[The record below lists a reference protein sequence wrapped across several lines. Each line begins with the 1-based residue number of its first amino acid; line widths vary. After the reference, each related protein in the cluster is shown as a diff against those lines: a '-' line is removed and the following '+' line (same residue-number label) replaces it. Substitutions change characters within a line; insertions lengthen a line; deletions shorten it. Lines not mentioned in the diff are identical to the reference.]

1 MRKFYYQEVIVIL
14 FSEIAKKLL
23 GFVFSFLA
31 ETLAETGSGFNEYGF
46 ETMVFLLI
54 FLYGCIQ
61 CRWTFR
67 SSPICRIV
75 DPFLPLLILNFHF
88 LCLNRS
94 WTFLTFHNTDKKP
107 WRLRRGGGRG
117 KLIFLKIDTGPGTSI
132 IMCACS
138 NILIEVIVCNETM
151 SQLKNL
157 FFEGADPAT
166 SERGGSSTQLKAE
179 FWIRIQDFGPFWI
192 RIQGYTINF
201 ERKNSKQ
208 F

>member
-1 MRKFYYQEVIVIL
+1 MTFTTFFLLFSDFYNIL
-14 FSEIAKKLL
+14 FFNWLPTFDEKILLSGSYCNFAKKLL

-46 ETMVFLLI
+46 ETLVFLLI

-94 WTFLTFHNTDKKP
+94 WTFLTFHNVDKKP

-132 IMCACS
+132 IMCAC
-138 NILIEVIVCNETM
+138 
-151 SQLKNL
+151 
-157 FFEGADPAT
+157 
-166 SERGGSSTQLKAE
+166 
-179 FWIRIQDFGPFWI
+179 
-192 RIQGYTINF
+192 
-201 ERKNSKQ
+201 
-208 F
+208 